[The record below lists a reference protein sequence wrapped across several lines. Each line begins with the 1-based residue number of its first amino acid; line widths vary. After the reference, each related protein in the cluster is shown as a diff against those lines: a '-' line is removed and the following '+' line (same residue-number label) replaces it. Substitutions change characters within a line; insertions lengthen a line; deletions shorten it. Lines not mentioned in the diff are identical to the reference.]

1 MPIFILSRR
10 QISGESGTILT
21 QAQAQR
27 RSVTGSLTTYAQA
40 SGPTSGQLVTVAQAR
55 RVGVAG
61 RLRSAALGLRPGSA
75 LAAMPVAVS
84 VGAAPQRWEVSTS
97 LGCATK
103 ASYTHSGEDETATL
117 TLNVRREALPEQL
130 ALTALLGD
138 LPGVGTTLTVDP
150 RQWEETTQDG
160 VTSTTIRL
168 YNRAAYLARS
178 TPLPEL
184 VNWVLY
190 PRRQSAGPGPA
201 PRIASVSGLIRQ
213 AAHAAGLRFA
223 LIGPDPFAGET
234 WQEGRRDTS
243 TEGRTFAD
251 LFGEAYG
258 ALGYRLIVRGDLLLG
273 VPPGGHITEALPS
286 WTVCEVESLTRRGES
301 GGVPGRIQVSAAD
314 AQVPKLKP
322 EAAAQ
327 PEGDK
332 QSDRDKQQ
340 SWLTYSREGDTLTV
354 STGYVQGGVVRET
367 QEITLGRVEV
377 RETVDDKEQ
386 KRVFD
391 RVLISDTYTT
401 FSYHPS
407 CPEALVSQSTTKHSY
422 GYTLAT
428 KTQMRGVSG
437 RMFNGNFAAGD
448 LVGNETE
455 IVAQR
460 WYEGGADAGYLAQ
473 RLAQSKRLVSVQQ
486 ANPDGELDKRGLL
499 EGREYVAQVLT
510 DQYRRVGEA
519 WSHQWG
525 TSGGATVPL
534 YDAET
539 QDAVRLTIKTGTMQS
554 GSEIMRND
562 PPKVNWPK
570 VEGQPDVPQDVPDLI
585 SWPQHAQFV
594 VTGGGPNT
602 LQQSFPMLATASKLH
617 LFAEYL
623 AQANGPVLVREL
635 SLKTPR
641 AALPGD
647 GDVTEFSLSLDGMKR
662 MASLTLETRTE
673 PGLSGV
679 PWPPDRS
686 ATLIGVVQARPAAST
701 ATVAVLTGVNAAATE
716 GIWQD
721 VAALIP
727 TGTTVS
733 VGASVGLYL
742 GAGGQYVIG
751 GG

>member
-1 MPIFILSRR
+1 MPILILPRR
-10 QISGESGTILT
+10 IEEGTFGALTT

-27 RSVTGSLTTYAQA
+27 RQVTGALTTYAQA
-40 SGPTSGQLVTVAQAR
+40 SAPASGELVTAAQAR
-55 RVGVAG
+55 RAGVSG
-61 RLRSAALGLRPGSA
+61 RLRSAALGVRPGSA
-75 LAAMPVAVS
+75 LAAMPVAAS
-84 VGAAPQRWEVSTS
+84 VGAAPQRWEVSTP

-103 ASYTHSGEDETATL
+103 ATYTHSGEDETATL

-150 RQWEETTQDG
+150 RQWEETTQGG

-168 YNRAAYLARS
+168 YNRAAYRARS
-178 TPLPEL
+178 SPLPEL
-184 VNWVLY
+184 VSWVLY

-213 AAHAAGLRFA
+213 AAHAVGVRFA

-243 TEGRTFAD
+243 TGGRTFAD
-251 LFGEAYG
+251 VFGEAYG
-258 ALGYRLIVRGDLLLG
+258 ALGYRLTVRGDLLLG
-273 VPPGGHITEALPS
+273 VPPGGNITPTLPA

-301 GGVPGRIQVSAAD
+301 GGVPGRLQLTAAD
-314 AQVPKLKP
+314 AQVPKLRP
-322 EAAAQ
+322 AQVAAQ
-327 PEGDK
+327 PAGSP
-332 QSDRDKQQ
+332 QSDLDAQQ
-340 SWLTYSREGDTLTV
+340 SWITSSQEGDVLTV

-367 QEITLGRVEV
+367 QEVTLGRVDV
-377 RETVDDKEQ
+377 REMVDDKEEV
-386 KRVFD
+386 RVFE

-407 CPEALVSQSTTKHSY
+407 CPEALVGQSTIKHSY

-437 RMFNGNFAAGD
+437 QMFNGNFAAGD
-448 LVGNETE
+448 LVGNEVET
-455 IVAQR
+455 VQQA
-460 WYEGGADAGYLAQ
+460 WYEGGPDAGYLAQ
-473 RLAQSKRLVSVQQ
+473 RVAQSKRLVSVQQ
-486 ANPDGELDKRGLL
+486 ANPDGPLKDRGALQ
-499 EGREYVAQVLT
+499 GREYVAQVLT
-510 DQYRRVGEA
+510 DQYRRVGEG

-539 QDAVRLTIKTGTMQS
+539 QETVRLTIKTGTMQS

-570 VEGQPDVPQDVPDLI
+570 AEGQTDTPQDVPDLI
-585 SWPQHAQFV
+585 SWPQRAQFV
-594 VTGGGPNT
+594 VTGGGPGT
-602 LQQSFPMLATASKLH
+602 LQQSFPMLASMAPLR
-617 LFAEYL
+617 LFAGYL
-623 AQANGPVLVREL
+623 ARANGPVLVREL

-647 GDVTEFSLSLDGMKR
+647 GDVTEFSLSLDGNKR
-662 MASLTLETRTE
+662 TASITLETRTE
-673 PGLSGV
+673 PGLTAV
-679 PWPPDRS
+679 PWPPERS
-686 ATLIGVVQARPAAST
+686 QNLSGVVQARPSTGT
-701 ATVAVLTGVNAAATE
+701 ATVAVLTGVNGGVE
-716 GIWQD
+716 GIWQS
-721 VAALIP
+721 VLALVP
-727 TGTTVS
+727 TGATAS

-742 GAGGQYVIG
+742 GAGGQYIIG